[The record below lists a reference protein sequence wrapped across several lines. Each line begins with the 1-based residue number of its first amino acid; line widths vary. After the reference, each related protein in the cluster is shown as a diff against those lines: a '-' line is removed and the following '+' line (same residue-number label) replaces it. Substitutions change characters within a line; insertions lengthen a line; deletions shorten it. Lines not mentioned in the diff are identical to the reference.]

1 MTTLHV
7 NGVRGGYST
16 AEEIV
21 KGIDVEVH
29 PGELA
34 VVVGPNGAGKSTFLK
49 LIAGLLKPK
58 AGSVRLGA
66 QTLPG
71 GDALIAC
78 DAGLSFVPQE
88 RNVFAALTVR
98 DNLELGGYSLRSG
111 LDARIEEQLAR
122 FPLLKDRLKDRAGN
136 LSGGQRQV
144 LAMAIALM
152 TKPQVLLLDE
162 PTAGLSPAAATSIL
176 TTVRELANDGLSILM
191 IEQNA
196 LLALKYGTRGI
207 VLVAGKKIRDESAS
221 QLVADDEIRHLF
233 LGGKAVHH

>member
-1 MTTLHV
+1 MTTLYV
-7 NGVRGGYST
+7 KDMRGGYST

-29 PGELA
+29 PGQLA
-34 VVVGPNGAGKSTFLK
+34 VVVGPNGAGKSTLLK

-58 AGSVRLGA
+58 SGEVRLGG
-66 QTLPG
+66 QILPG
-71 GDALIAC
+71 GDALNAC
-78 DAGLSFVPQE
+78 EAGMSFVPQE
-88 RNVFAALTVR
+88 RNVFGALTVR

-111 LDARIEEQLAR
+111 LHDRIDQQLAR

-136 LSGGQRQV
+136 LSGGQRQI

-152 TKPQVLLLDE
+152 TKPQMLLLDE
-162 PTAGLSPAAATSIL
+162 PTAGLSPAAAASIL
-176 TTVRELANDGLSILM
+176 TTIRDLANDGLSILM

-207 VLVAGKKIRDESAS
+207 VLVAGKKIRDESAA

-233 LGGKAVHH
+233 LGGKATR

>member
-1 MTTLHV
+1 MSILHV
-7 NGVRGGYST
+7 DGLRGGYST

-21 KGIDVEVH
+21 KGIDLEVR

-58 AGSVRLGA
+58 DGSVRLGA
-66 QTLPG
+66 QSLPG
-71 GDALIAC
+71 GDALKAC
-78 DAGLSFVPQE
+78 DAGMSFVPQE
-88 RNVFAALTVR
+88 KNVFAALTVR
-98 DNLELGGYSLRSG
+98 DNLQLGGYSLRSG
-111 LDARIEEQLAR
+111 LNDRIDEQLAR
-122 FPLLKDRLKDRAGN
+122 FPLLKERLRDRAGN

-162 PTAGLSPAAATSIL
+162 PTAGLSPAAATGIL
-176 TTVRELANDGLSILM
+176 TTVRELAAGGLAILM

-196 LLALKYGTRGI
+196 MLALKYGNRGV

-233 LGGKAVHH
+233 LGGKAVH